1 MLKHFSII
9 LLVSAFML
17 IGAGCITTDSQQTQP
32 EGTDQI
38 GDEAYQEIS
47 DIIQDSEAALRPSE
61 IQVNDYD
68 SVITI
73 YPEPED
79 WDVNDPDRRVVT
91 DPDTGRIFVE
101 NPDDGMFYPEGSDQ
115 IGDEAFQEISD
126 IITEE

>member
-61 IQVNDYD
+61 IQVND
-68 SVITI
+68 
-73 YPEPED
+73 
-79 WDVNDPDRRVVT
+79 VNQFGFSRNQSGLSSCRDYSWFAGHRCRHPADDLLHLAQRAIVDP
-91 DPDTGRIFVE
+91 
-101 NPDDGMFYPEGSDQ
+101 
-115 IGDEAFQEISD
+115 
-126 IITEE
+126 